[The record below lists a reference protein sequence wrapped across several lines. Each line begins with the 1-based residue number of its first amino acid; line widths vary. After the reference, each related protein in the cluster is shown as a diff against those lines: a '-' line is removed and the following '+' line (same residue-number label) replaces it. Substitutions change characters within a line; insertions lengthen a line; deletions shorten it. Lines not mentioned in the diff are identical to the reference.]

1 VKGSG
6 YNATAKLSGGV
17 VGIDALR
24 DALIKDA
31 ESALGQGLTAREKR
45 AIEQASRARQTASG
59 RIFDPSSTIQ
69 EAQAV
74 IEEDRNRQMQ
84 NRGFAQSAL
93 GQEAGIQTSD
103 LSRKLQAES
112 MNQDAINQAAQ
123 FGASQDMQ
131 AQLANQAATNQAL
144 SQGLQAGLSQDA
156 QQAQLAQASN
166 LAQAQMDQQAAAFK
180 ADAATR
186 ASFTDKAQQQ
196 QASQF
201 DIGAQ
206 MDAERL
212 NEQLRQQGLLGY
224 IDAVARTAQLEDQY
238 TLDPFQAILGRGGG
252 GSLQAGQGVLGSAGY
267 GLQSG
272 PQYLDPTAGLTY
284 QGNMYTNQA
293 NMFAANQA
301 ADASRQAGLLGA
313 GGRIGAA
320 ALPFILSCWVARE
333 VYGPTNPQWLM
344 FREWMFNES
353 PKWFFNLYIEYG
365 ERFANWI
372 SNKPRIKSVIRKWM
386 DSKIR
391 G

>member
-1 VKGSG
+1 
-6 YNATAKLSGGV
+6 
-17 VGIDALR
+17 
-24 DALIKDA
+24 
-31 ESALGQGLTAREKR
+31 
-45 AIEQASRARQTASG
+45 
-59 RIFDPSSTIQ
+59 
-69 EAQAV
+69 
-74 IEEDRNRQMQ
+74 
-84 NRGFAQSAL
+84 
-93 GQEAGIQTSD
+93 
-103 LSRKLQAES
+103 
-112 MNQDAINQAAQ
+112 
-123 FGASQDMQ
+123 
-131 AQLANQAATNQAL
+131 
-144 SQGLQAGLSQDA
+144 
-156 QQAQLAQASN
+156 
-166 LAQAQMDQQAAAFK
+166 
-180 ADAATR
+180 
-186 ASFTDKAQQQ
+186 
-196 QASQF
+196 
-201 DIGAQ
+201 
-206 MDAERL
+206 
-212 NEQLRQQGLLGY
+212 LLGY